1 MTYRTIRKHRSAAD
15 WQTLIHHWQ
24 QSGLSAPAFCLQN
37 QIGYA
42 SFCNWRKRL
51 NGPTIHNHAEV
62 SPQNDF
68 IDLSGLSAERQEM
81 SWHLWLRLGSLVELR
96 IGRR

>member
-1 MTYRTIRKHRSAAD
+1 MIHRNTRKHRSTAD

-24 QSGLSAPAFCLQN
+24 SSGLSAPAFCLQN

-51 NGPTIHNHAEV
+51 GEPSDKLMPAPT
-62 SPQNDF
+62 NDF
-68 IDLSGLSAERQEM
+68 IDLSGLSAKRHDTDWQF
-81 SWHLWLRLGSLVELR
+81 WLKLGSVVELR